1 MSQDT
6 FDPSEGS
13 PHADAAHAAHT
24 ADASNTAHAA
34 DQLTQQDP
42 IFVAEQ
48 EHLTQTYNTLVE
60 LRDALNSEL
69 ETAHKGAAQDLR
81 DLSDEIRIDFGGAD
95 ETMETLAAIE
105 TLNAVID
112 AYNQYHDFS
121 VDKLRRILLA
131 LQRPYFAMVRLQMR
145 PNQPARDI
153 YIGAAGVTDN
163 ARRPL
168 IVDWRSPVA
177 ETYYNQQMGKTSY
190 LVDGKEHRVTLE
202 LRRQYDIFRNTLHNY
217 FDTTV
222 AIQDSMLLNT
232 LKRHHSEKL
241 QAITATIQREQNQIV
256 RHADVPALLV
266 DGIAGSGKTSV
277 LLQRIAYLFY
287 QERETLRPDQVYLFT
302 PNSVF
307 ESYIDQ
313 VLPSL
318 GESNPQVFTWKSFMS
333 QLGLSERNSG
343 ADDSPE
349 SLVALQAALSGLSF
363 QDEDFK
369 EIRMHDT
376 VLLKSQQIA
385 SALAKFSQFP
395 PSPKLIALTKDELH
409 ERLNRRLGQLAKNED
424 LQEEMLSLSLEE
436 QVELFGESLNPV
448 NDEETQAYA
457 KRYVDLRFSDAH
469 EEIEKV
475 NWLRFDRIGMRM
487 LKTDHL
493 TAAEWLY
500 LKMLI
505 TGINARDARFVL
517 IDEVQDYTATQLIVL
532 SRYFKRAHFMLL
544 GDKHQAIFEGT
555 ASFEEIKDI
564 FVQSH
569 GAIEAIK
576 LTTSYRSSPEI
587 TQLFG
592 HLLDPSE
599 RRTLRSIHRPGVKP
613 QVMAIENTDEYLA
626 CIRQAVAQAHEREG
640 LTAVLCAHKDR
651 VFWLAKQLGDTVV
664 RVRDNEPL
672 PKEGVILIDL
682 ALAKGLEFDEVII
695 PDAQATEY
703 DNSDLSRRRLYTA
716 ISRAMH
722 QVTILSQGTLSPA
735 LQEALA
741 DSAVDSAV

>member
-1 MSQDT
+1 MSQDL
-6 FDPSEGS
+6 FD
-13 PHADAAHAAHT
+13 T
-24 ADASNTAHAA
+24 NTP
-34 DQLTQQDP
+34 DQTTHQDP

-48 EHLTQTYNTLVE
+48 AHLTQTYNKLIE
-60 LRDALNSEL
+60 LRDALNAEL
-69 ETAHKGAAQDLR
+69 EAAHEGAAKDLK
-81 DLSDEIRIDFGGAD
+81 DLSDEIRVDFGGAD

-145 PNQPARDI
+145 PNRPARDI
-153 YIGAAGVTDN
+153 YIGAAGVTDD

-177 ETYYNQQMGKTSY
+177 ETYYNQQMGETSY
-190 LVDGKEHRVTLE
+190 LVDGKERKVTLE
-202 LRRQYDIFRNTLHNY
+202 LRRQYDISRNVLHNY
-217 FDTTV
+217 FDTTI

-232 LKRHHSEKL
+232 LKKHHSKKL

-256 RHADVPALLV
+256 RHEDVPALLV

-333 QLGLSERNSG
+333 ELGLSERNSG
-343 ADDSPE
+343 ATDSLD
-349 SLVALQAALSGLSF
+349 SLNALEAALPHLKL
-363 QDEDFK
+363 QQEDFK
-369 EIRMHDT
+369 ELRMHDT
-376 VLLKSQQIA
+376 VLLKPQQIA

-395 PSPKLIALTKDELH
+395 PGPKLIALTKDELH
-409 ERLNRRLGQLAKNED
+409 ERLNRRMGQLAKHED
-424 LQEEMLSLSLEE
+424 LQEEMLSLTLEE

-457 KRYVDLRFSDAH
+457 KRYVNLLFSTAH
-469 EEIEKV
+469 EEIEKAT
-475 NWLRFDRIGMRM
+475 WLRFDRIGMRM

-505 TGINARDARFVL
+505 TGTYARDARFVL
-517 IDEVQDYTATQLIVL
+517 IDEVQDYTATQLTVL
-532 SRYFKRAHFMLL
+532 SHYFKRAHFMLL

-555 ASFEEIKDI
+555 ASFDEVQDI

-569 GAIEAIK
+569 GSIEVIQ

-587 TQLFG
+587 TQLFAS
-592 HLLDPSE
+592 LLDPSE
-599 RRTLRSIHRPGVKP
+599 RRTLSSIHRPGVTP
-613 QVMAIENTDEYLA
+613 QIMAFEDTDAYLA
-626 CIRQAVAQAHEREG
+626 QLHQTVTQAHEHEG
-640 LTAVLCAHKDR
+640 LTAIICAHKDR
-651 VFWLAKQLGDTVV
+651 ASWLAKQLPDNVV
-664 RVRDNEPL
+664 YVHDGEPL
-672 PKEGVILIDL
+672 PHKGVILIDL
-682 ALAKGLEFDEVII
+682 TLAKGLEFDEVII
-695 PDAQATEY
+695 PDAQEAEY
-703 DNSDLSRRRLYTA
+703 DNSELSRRRLYTA

-735 LQEALA
+735 LSPALKE
-741 DSAVDSAV
+741 VLT

>member
-1 MSQDT
+1 MSQDM
-6 FDPSEGS
+6 FDANTPD
-13 PHADAAHAAHT
+13 HN
-24 ADASNTAHAA
+24 SN
-34 DQLTQQDP
+34 QDP
-42 IFVAEQ
+42 IFIAEQ
-48 EHLTQTYNTLVE
+48 EHLTQTYNKLVE
-60 LRDALNSEL
+60 LRDALSSEL
-69 ETAHKGAAQDLR
+69 ETAHEGAAKDLR
-81 DLSDEIRIDFGGAD
+81 DLSDEIRVDFGGAD

-145 PNQPARDI
+145 PNRPARDI
-153 YIGAAGVTDN
+153 YIGAAGVTDD
-163 ARRPL
+163 ARRPF

-177 ETYYNQQMGKTSY
+177 ETYYNQQMGETSY
-190 LVDGKEHRVTLE
+190 LVDGKERKVVLE
-202 LRRQYDIFRNTLHNY
+202 LRRQYDISRNILHNY

-222 AIQDSMLLNT
+222 AIQDSMLLNS

-256 RHADVPALLV
+256 RHEDVPALLV

-333 QLGLSERNSG
+333 KLGLSERNSG
-343 ADDSPE
+343 ASDSPE
-349 SLVALQAALSGLSF
+349 SLKALELALKDLHF
-363 QDEDFK
+363 QNEDFK

-376 VLLKSQQIA
+376 VLLKPQQIA

-409 ERLNRRLGQLAKNED
+409 ERLNRRMGQLAKNED
-424 LQEEMLSLSLEE
+424 LQEEMLSLTLEE

-457 KRYVDLRFSDAH
+457 KRYVDLLFSDAH
-469 EEIEKV
+469 EEVEQA

-505 TGINARDARFVL
+505 TGANARDARFVL

-532 SRYFKRAHFMLL
+532 ARYFKRAHFMLL

-555 ASFEEIKDI
+555 ASFDELKAI
-564 FVQSH
+564 FTQSH
-569 GAIEAIK
+569 GSIEDIK

-587 TQLFG
+587 TQLFAS
-592 HLLDPSE
+592 LLDPDE
-599 RRTLRSIHRPGVKP
+599 QRTLSSVHRPGIEP
-613 QVMAIENTDEYLA
+613 QIMAIENTNEYVTRL
-626 CIRQAVAQAHEREG
+626 RKAVAQAHERDG
-640 LTAVLCAHKDR
+640 LTAVICAHKDR
-651 VFWLAKQLGDTVV
+651 ASWMAKQLGDSVL
-664 RVRDNEPL
+664 RIHDNEPL

-722 QVTILSQGTLSPA
+722 QVTILAQGELSPA
-735 LQEALA
+735 LTCALA
-741 DSAVDSAV
+741 TNR